1 MARYANGVRGI
12 LIAAIE
18 TGKQASITDNVDF
31 FKASLMETR
40 IIDGAALARS
50 IRAGLAARVAAL
62 AAKNAKPGLAVVLVG
77 DDPASQVYVR
87 NKSRA
92 CEDVGIVSLQHTLAA
107 STSQKELLA
116 LVATLNADPAIHGI
130 LVQLPLPKQIS
141 ADAIIRAIAPEKD
154 VDGFHP
160 ENVGLLATGN
170 ARFVPCTPAGVMR
183 LLVHAGVEL
192 AGKHAVVVGRSNI
205 VGKPVALLL
214 LEKHATVTICHS
226 RTPDLGA
233 VIRQADVVVAA
244 VGKPRMITAAMVK
257 PGAAVIDVGIN
268 RIPDGP
274 NAGKLCGDVDYAG
287 LLGKAGC
294 ITPVPGGVGPMTIA
308 LLMENTVRAAELAT
322 PRN

>member
-1 MARYANGVRGI
+1 VFGGVSQRGAWPATI
-12 LIAAIE
+12 GR
-18 TGKQASITDNVDF
+18 GKPASIADNGSF
-31 FKASLMETR
+31 FEASQMKTQV
-40 IIDGAALARS
+40 IDGAALARS
-50 IRAGLAARVAAL
+50 IRAGLGARVTAL
-62 AAKNAKPGLAVVLVG
+62 AGKNARPGLAVILVG
-77 DDPASQVYVR
+77 EDPASQVYVR

-92 CEDVGIVSLQHTLAA
+92 CEEAGIASFQHSLPA
-107 STSQKELLA
+107 STSQQQLLT
-116 LVATLNADPAIHGI
+116 LVGTLNRNPAVHGI
-130 LVQLPLPKQIS
+130 LVQLPLPKHIS

-183 LLVHAGVEL
+183 LLAHAGVEL

-244 VGKPRMITAAMVK
+244 VGKPRMIGAEMVK
-257 PGAAVIDVGIN
+257 SGAAVIDVGIN

-308 LLMENTVRAAELAT
+308 LLLENTVRAAEFAA
-322 PRN
+322 PNG

>member
-1 MARYANGVRGI
+1 MPQAI
-12 LIAAIE
+12 LEAAIG
-18 TGKQASITDNVDF
+18 TGKTRSITDNGGFSRQTSMDT
-31 FKASLMETR
+31 K

-50 IRAGLAARVAAL
+50 IRTSLVTRVSAL
-62 AAKNAKPGLAVVLVG
+62 TAKGMRPGLAVVLVG

-87 NKSRA
+87 NKSKA
-92 CEDVGIVSLQHTLAA
+92 CEEAGIASFQHTLPAN
-107 STSQKELLA
+107 TSQEALLRLVGEL
-116 LVATLNADPAIHGI
+116 NDDPRVHGI
-130 LVQLPLPKQIS
+130 LVQLPVPKQIS
-141 ADAIIRAIAPEKD
+141 ADAVIRAISPAKD

-160 ENVGLLATGN
+160 ENAGLLATGN

-183 LLVHAGVEL
+183 LLAHAGVEL

-205 VGKPVALLL
+205 VGKPAALLL

-233 VIRQADVVVAA
+233 IVRQADVVVAA
-244 VGKPRMITAAMVK
+244 VGKARMITADMVK

-287 LLGKAGC
+287 LLGRAGC

-308 LLMENTVRAAELAT
+308 MLLDNTVRAAEISASGL
-322 PRN
+322 